1 MKRAGQEASALWT
14 ELFGSPPE
22 TDTDTSSLIQ
32 RLIENLPSLSYDR
45 FTTPALQDSDLVW
58 PLKGEAGRA
67 PNRP

>member
-1 MKRAGQEASALWT
+1 MERVGQEASALWT
-14 ELFGSPPE
+14 EVFGSPPE
-22 TDTDTSSLIQ
+22 AAEDAASLML
-32 RLIENLPSLSYDR
+32 RVIEGLPSLGYDR